1 MRIVGVHGVG
11 NHRPS
16 ATPAQAGA
24 QLSVIWRR
32 ALARR
37 FPAPVD
43 LTVAYYAD
51 HLNPGG
57 RQGVDDE
64 LPPEARELLEAWL
77 AQLDLPPAHA
87 QGHPT
92 RPIRQAL
99 AWIAER
105 RRLAPRLVELFVT
118 TFFREV
124 ACYLHD
130 DRVRRACRD
139 TVAATIRAS
148 RPSVVLAH
156 SLGSVVAYETL
167 WHYPDLELDLL
178 ITLGSPLALPHAV
191 FPRLDPAPVGGLG
204 SRPPMVKRW
213 VNIADLGDLVA
224 IPPRGIPVRFAEVAA
239 DHPAVIHAFDFHLVA
254 NYLACPPLAA
264 ELSVHRAEPGRN
276 RPTPATPP
284 QASARTSC
292 TG

>member
-1 MRIVGVHGVG
+1 MTAALRVVGVHGVG

-16 ATPAQAGA
+16 ATPAQASD

-51 HLNPGG
+51 HLYRGG
-57 RQGVDDE
+57 RHGADDD
-64 LPPEARELLEAWL
+64 LPPEARELLVTWL
-77 AQLDLPPAHA
+77 REFDVPASLTHGNA
-87 QGHPT
+87 T

-105 RRLAPRLVELFVT
+105 RGLAPRMVELFVT

-124 ACYLHD
+124 ARYLRTDH
-130 DRVRRACRD
+130 VREASRD
-139 TVAATIRAS
+139 AVAAAIHTH

-167 WHYPDLELDLL
+167 WHNPNLELDLL
-178 ITLGSPLALPHAV
+178 VTLGSPLALPHAV
-191 FPRLDPAPVGGLG
+191 FPHLYPAPVDDLG
-204 SRPPMVKRW
+204 ARPPNVRRW
-213 VNIADLGDLVA
+213 VNIADPGDLVA
-224 IPPRGIPVRFAEVAA
+224 IPPGGISSRFADVAA
-239 DHPAVIHAFDFHLVA
+239 DHTSVIHAFDFHLVA
-254 NYLACPPLAA
+254 NYLACPPLAT
-264 ELSVHRAEPGRN
+264 ELSLTAGDPILKPGLGHR
-276 RPTPATPP
+276 PP
-284 QASARTSC
+284 VS
-292 TG
+292 